1 MTKQE
6 LEWENVPIDKIR
18 VVNPRDRNKAKF
30 NALVRSIKEAG
41 LKKPISVSARTDGG
55 FDLICGQG
63 RLEAFKILEQETI
76 PAYVKR
82 LPREDQLLQSL
93 TENIAR
99 ITHRT
104 MDTVRLLAEMR
115 DRGQTITQI
124 SKKIG
129 LQSSHVGGLL
139 YLHDNGEQRLISA
152 VETGKIAITT
162 AVVIA
167 HSEDKAIQTALTQAL
182 EEKKISPKDLPNARA
197 IADVRRSFGKAFGG
211 MARGDKSVT
220 ADGIVRAFARESERQ
235 RVTIRKAELCEK
247 RLLFVINA
255 FKMLCRNENFLNLL
269 RAEGLSTLPQY
280 LGKEIKGFKNG

>member
-1 MTKQE
+1 MNKQE
-6 LEWENVPIDKIR
+6 LEWEQVPIDKIR

-41 LKKPISVSARTDGG
+41 LKKPISVSARADGG
-55 FDLICGQG
+55 YDLICGQG
-63 RLEAFKILEQETI
+63 RLEAFQVLEQETI
-76 PAYVKR
+76 PAYIKR

-115 DRGQTITQI
+115 DRGQSIAQI

-129 LQSSHVGGLL
+129 MQASHVSGLL
-139 YLHDNGEQRLISA
+139 YLLDHGEQRLISA
-152 VETGKIAITT
+152 VETGKIAIST
-162 AVVIA
+162 AVIIA
-167 HSEDKAIQTALTQAL
+167 HSEDKTVQTALTQAL
-182 EEKKISPKDLPNARA
+182 EEKKISPRDIPNART

-211 MARGDKSVT
+211 RHRDKSVT